1 MAEDVADAVE
11 RQVRAYN
18 ARDLDG
24 FLACFAEEVVIEDA
38 DGQTRMTGRESMREH
53 YGQVLADFPD
63 IKYEIV
69 TRIRVG
75 SYVVDER
82 TRHRRALRRHPRD
95 RDLSARQWRAHRP
108 RALPALRRGACEA
121 SAEP

>member
-24 FLACFAEEVVIEDA
+24 FLACFAEEVD
-38 DGQTRMTGRESMREH
+38 
-53 YGQVLADFPD
+53 
-63 IKYEIV
+63 
-69 TRIRVG
+69 
-75 SYVVDER
+75 
-82 TRHRRALRRHPRD
+82 
-95 RDLSARQWRAHRP
+95 RP
-108 RALPALRRGACEA
+108 RALPALRLGACEA